1 MLQKVLPHHPINFVS
16 NKSMKICILYLC
28 YLHIKGFQDL
38 PFEKLVEALYT
49 TSLFYRERSIST
61 HPLFNVMFVLHNR
74 NINKQLE
81 LNQVQYQNIQI
92 HNGTAKYDL
101 LLQLAETSEGLVG
114 HFEYR
119 TDLFKVNTI
128 KRMVEHLKILLTEI
142 VANPK
147 ESISRLS
154 ILSPLEKNQL
164 LIQWNKSDLGIS
176 IYELFTLISNRVIR
190 KYV

>member
-1 MLQKVLPHHPINFVS
+1 MSGIYPGHKSILICGPLLHLCSRPKTY
-16 NKSMKICILYLC
+16 NK
-28 YLHIKGFQDL
+28 
-38 PFEKLVEALYT
+38 
-49 TSLFYRERSIST
+49 
-61 HPLFNVMFVLHNR
+61 FN
-74 NINKQLE
+74 
-81 LNQVQYQNIQI
+81 QNIQI

-128 KRMVEHLKILLTEI
+128 KRMVEHLKTLLTEI